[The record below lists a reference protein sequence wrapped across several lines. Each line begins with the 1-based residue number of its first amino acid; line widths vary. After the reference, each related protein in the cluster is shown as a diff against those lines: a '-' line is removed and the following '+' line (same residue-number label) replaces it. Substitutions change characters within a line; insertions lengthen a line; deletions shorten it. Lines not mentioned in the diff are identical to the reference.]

1 MHLAEMAWKS
11 GMRGSDL
18 TAVNKGFQIPQ
29 SIKKNAM
36 LLQMALSSLESDI
49 NQMSERCLEI
59 KRTLQKVLIKFGE
72 PPDTDSQELFACVRE
87 FLDNFKKSLPRS

>member
-29 SIKKNAM
+29 SIKKKRHVVADGLVFLGKRHQSN
-36 LLQMALSSLESDI
+36 
-49 NQMSERCLEI
+49 ERE
-59 KRTLQKVLIKFGE
+59 VLG
-72 PPDTDSQELFACVRE
+72 
-87 FLDNFKKSLPRS
+87 N